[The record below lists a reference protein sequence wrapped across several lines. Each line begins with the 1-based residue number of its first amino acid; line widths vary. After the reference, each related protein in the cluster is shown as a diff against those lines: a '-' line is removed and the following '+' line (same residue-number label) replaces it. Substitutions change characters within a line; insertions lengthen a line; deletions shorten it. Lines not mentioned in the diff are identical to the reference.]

1 MQKSWRITRASK
13 SLEFHPGKKEIGEWV
28 GRGDIPRLDSYY
40 SSFSK
45 WTTTSRTYPARHAR
59 NFGRGDP
66 WMRIPVVSLPRAMW
80 ASERR
85 GGEGSTNER
94 SSPLLRSRF
103 RDERKKNE
111 ERNRCEFAA
120 GSSHTHPP
128 NVLLS
133 NVERSIR
140 ISMLMEGKVERW
152 WHSRVEHFMFVNLLL
167 RLKFT
172 DATGR

>member
-1 MQKSWRITRASK
+1 MLRNLLNSIQERKKSVNGLVGVIFPVWTPITPVSRNGRRRR
-13 SLEFHPGKKEIGEWV
+13 EPIRPDTPGISGEET
-28 GRGDIPRLDSYY
+28 R
-40 SSFSK
+40 
-45 WTTTSRTYPARHAR
+45 
-59 NFGRGDP
+59 
-66 WMRIPVVSLPRAMW
+66 MRIPVVSLPRAMW

>member
-1 MQKSWRITRASK
+1 MQKSWRITHASK

-66 WMRIPVVSLPRAMW
+66 YADSSRVAPESNVG
-80 ASERR
+80 ERETWWR
-85 GGEGSTNER
+85 GIDER
-94 SSPLLRSRF
+94 TFAPLLRSRF

-111 ERNRCEFAA
+111 GRNRCEFAA

>member
-1 MQKSWRITRASK
+1 MLRNLLNSIQERKKSVNGLVGVIFPVWTPITPVSRNGRRRR
-13 SLEFHPGKKEIGEWV
+13 EPIRPDTPGISGEET
-28 GRGDIPRLDSYY
+28 R
-40 SSFSK
+40 
-45 WTTTSRTYPARHAR
+45 
-59 NFGRGDP
+59 
-66 WMRIPVVSLPRAMW
+66 MRIPVVSLPRAMW

-111 ERNRCEFAA
+111 GRNRCEFAA